1 MVPLLV
7 DQVRDRRSEADVQVT
22 TDVRSA
28 YSGRTQDGVS
38 RRDIRK
44 KLVFHFNSHFV
55 SDFLKLSVVLA
66 VSSISSDSRIVRESP
81 PVSIHTETPSNA
93 L

>member
-1 MVPLLV
+1 M
-7 DQVRDRRSEADVQVT
+7 
-22 TDVRSA
+22 
-28 YSGRTQDGVS
+28 RTQDGVS
-38 RRDIRK
+38 RRDVRK
-44 KLVFHFNSHFV
+44 KLVFHFNSHFL

-81 PVSIHTETPSNA
+81 PVSTHTETPSNA